1 MHPFQRTE
9 LLVGQS
15 GWARLQS
22 ARVMVVGLGGVGSY
36 AVGALVRSGGGHP
49 RCPSRQ
55 AVQISYPRDGT
66 IARIAE
72 VGRRRWRK
80 EAGAHRQARAENA
93 MLRYKRTIGEALKAR
108 KMTTQATETRFAV
121 SVLNRMTAHG
131 APVSVAVVR

>member
-1 MHPFQRTE
+1 MD
-9 LLVGQS
+9 G
-15 GWARLQS
+15 GG
-22 ARVMVVGLGGVGSY
+22 GLFYLSSTDRRIFGGPR
-36 AVGALVRSGGGHP
+36 ACRATRSGCTLP

>member
-1 MHPFQRTE
+1 MNVVIPPKRDATPSASRDEVLRQRE
-9 LLVGQS
+9 E
-15 GWARLQS
+15 A
-22 ARVMVVGLGGVGSY
+22 
-36 AVGALVRSGGGHP
+36 
-49 RCPSRQ
+49 
-55 AVQISYPRDGT
+55 